1 MQEESE
7 TDSHAESDRT
17 EEAGEEAGIGECDD
31 GRSGKLTLSILL
43 QEKLITPG
51 ESVMSIDYL
60 GQTFKGDLLPAGKI
74 RYHSL
79 ELQRMFLGRIT
90 NPPLQVGGDR
100 SGVQ

>member
-79 ELQRMFLGRIT
+79 DVQRMLG
-90 NPPLQVGGDR
+90 
-100 SGVQ
+100 